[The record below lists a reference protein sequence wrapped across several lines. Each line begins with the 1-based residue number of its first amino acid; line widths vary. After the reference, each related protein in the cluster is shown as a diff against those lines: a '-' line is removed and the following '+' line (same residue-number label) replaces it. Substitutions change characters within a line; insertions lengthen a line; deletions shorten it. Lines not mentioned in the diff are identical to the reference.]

1 MDGGDKIIYS
11 LVVLFYEKT
20 LSIIEGVCYN
30 FHIVIGRR
38 VIVTVYESLD
48 GTAEITSVVD
58 E

>member
-1 MDGGDKIIYS
+1 MK
-11 LVVLFYEKT
+11 KA
-20 LSIIEGVCYN
+20 LSITEGVCYN
-30 FHIVIGRR
+30 FNIVIGRR